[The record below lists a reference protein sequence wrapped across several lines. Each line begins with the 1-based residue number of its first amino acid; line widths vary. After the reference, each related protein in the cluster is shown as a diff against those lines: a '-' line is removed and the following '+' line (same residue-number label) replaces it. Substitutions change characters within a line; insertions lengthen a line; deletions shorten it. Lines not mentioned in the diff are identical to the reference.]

1 MGLRMHG
8 APLGGKRESLA
19 QSHILP
25 LAPRHAGAV
34 KQIMA
39 KKAVPKKKP
48 APSSKPYWIGFDLG
62 GTKMMACVL
71 DANYVVLGSARKST
85 QGAQGAA
92 KGVKRITTTIREAM
106 EAANVRPEKIQ
117 GIGIGC
123 PGTVNSEKGILIT
136 APNLGWNKL
145 ALGPALQ
152 RVFKCRVAT
161 LNDVDAG
168 TYGEFA
174 LGAGVGARSLLG
186 VFPGTGLGAGF
197 VYDGKLVQG
206 RNVSCMEL
214 GNIWLPG
221 THLASTIP
229 GAALLEDLTSRLG
242 IASAASV
249 ECYRGK
255 TPQLDAKTNASL
267 REMKS
272 KALTG
277 SFKGGEEAIV
287 NIFQN
292 SIQYLGMGVAIV
304 INLMAPDHITLGGG
318 LVEEMPRFY
327 LQALREQIAIYAI
340 PELLTG
346 VKFSIAKLGGEAVA
360 IGAVAWLRNVKP

>member
-1 MGLRMHG
+1 M
-8 APLGGKRESLA
+8 P
-19 QSHILP
+19 
-25 LAPRHAGAV
+25 
-34 KQIMA
+34 
-39 KKAVPKKKP
+39 KKAAAKKKP
-48 APSSKPYWIGFDLG
+48 APSRKPYWIGFDLG

-71 DANYVVLGSARKST
+71 DADFQVLGTARKST
-85 QGAQGAA
+85 QGAQGAR
-92 KGVKRITTTIREAM
+92 KGVKRISATIREAM
-106 EAANVRPEKIQ
+106 EAANVSPDKVQ

-123 PGTVNSEKGILIT
+123 PGTVNTEKGILIT

-145 ALGPALQ
+145 PLGPALQ
-152 RVFKCRVAT
+152 RAFKCPVAM

-168 TYGEFA
+168 TYGEYT
-174 LGAGVGARSLLG
+174 LGAGQGARSLLG

-197 VYDGKLVQG
+197 VYDGKLMHG

-214 GNIWLPG
+214 GNLWLPG
-221 THLASTIP
+221 THLNSSIP

-242 IASAASV
+242 IAAAASV

-255 TPQLDAKTNASL
+255 APELDHRTNASL

-277 SFKGGEEAIV
+277 SFKSGEEATV
-287 NIFQN
+287 NVFQN
-292 SIQYLGMGVAIV
+292 SIQFLGMGIAIV

-327 LQALREQIAIYAI
+327 LQALREQIAVYAI
-340 PELLTG
+340 PELFSG
-346 VKFSIAKLGGEAVA
+346 VKFSVAKLGGEAVA
-360 IGAVAWLRNVKP
+360 IGAVSWMRNEKF

>member
-1 MGLRMHG
+1 
-8 APLGGKRESLA
+8 
-19 QSHILP
+19 
-25 LAPRHAGAV
+25 
-34 KQIMA
+34 MA
-39 KKAVPKKKP
+39 TKTAAKKKP

-71 DANYVVLGSARKST
+71 DADYKVLGSARKST

-92 KGVKRITTTIREAM
+92 KGVKRITATIREAM
-106 EAANVRPEKIQ
+106 EVANVKPEKIQ

-152 RVFKCRVAT
+152 RIFKCRVAT

-174 LGAGVGARSLLG
+174 LGAAKGARSVLG

-197 VYDGKLVQG
+197 VYDGKLLHG

-221 THLASTIP
+221 THLLSPIP
-229 GAALLEDLTSRLG
+229 GAVLLEDLTSRLG
-242 IASAASV
+242 VAAAASV

-255 TPQLDAKTNASL
+255 SPQLDGRTNASL

-277 SFKGGEEAIV
+277 SFKAGEASTV
-287 NIFQN
+287 SIFQN
-292 SIQYLGMGVAIV
+292 SIQFLGMGIAIV

-318 LVEEMPRFY
+318 LVEEMPKLY

-346 VKFSIAKLGGEAVA
+346 VKFSIAKLGSEAVA
-360 IGAVAWLRNVKP
+360 IGAVAWLRNMKS